1 MANEDELSARKTLA
15 MGRDTVVDPRRPQGP
30 RGTQLMPHGEVERQI
45 GAAQVV
51 KVGTA
56 KVPEKI
62 TGRKVDVS
70 GADPRHRRTNVVP
83 RKPNRYVPPD
93 RGTVV
98 GEQEAAGSPRWL
110 IWLGAASLVALVLCV
125 IAFVWFVK
133 LRESGRL

>member
-30 RGTQLMPHGEVERQI
+30 RGTQLLPQGEVEREVA
-45 GAAQVV
+45 AAQVV
-51 KVGTA
+51 KVGSA
-56 KVPEKI
+56 KVPEKVSA
-62 TGRKVDVS
+62 RKVDVS
-70 GADPRHRRTNVVP
+70 AADPRHRRTNVLP

-98 GEQEAAGSPRWL
+98 GQQTAAGSPRWL

-125 IAFVWFVK
+125 IAFVWFVR
-133 LRESGRL
+133 LRERGLL

>member
-30 RGTQLMPHGEVERQI
+30 RGTQLMPQGEVERQV
-45 GAAQVV
+45 AAANVV
-51 KVGTA
+51 KVGSA

-70 GADPRHRRTNVVP
+70 AADPRHRRTNVVP
-83 RKPNRYVPPD
+83 RKPNRFVPPD

-98 GEQEAAGSPRWL
+98 GEQTAPASPRWL

-133 LRESGRL
+133 LREAGRL